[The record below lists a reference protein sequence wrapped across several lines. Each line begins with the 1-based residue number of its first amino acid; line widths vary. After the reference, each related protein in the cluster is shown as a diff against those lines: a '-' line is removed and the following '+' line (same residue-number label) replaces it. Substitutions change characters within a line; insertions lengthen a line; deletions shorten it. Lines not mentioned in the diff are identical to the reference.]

1 MEPLETWKWRVFVDI
16 IYNYIIYTSLE
27 TGYLFGGCYTFCI
40 VILYVTVT
48 MIFSSGLEE
57 NEI

>member
-1 MEPLETWKWRVFVDI
+1 MEPLETWKWSVFVDI

-27 TGYLFGGCYTFCI
+27 TGYLFGGCYT
-40 VILYVTVT
+40 LQYVT

-57 NEI
+57 KEM